1 MNNIRRKRI
10 SSLIVRINMVKE
22 ELEDI
27 LNEEQDYYDNIP
39 ENLLGSERAEL
50 SEEAI
55 GLLEE
60 ANESFDSIIDNLEDI
75 SWEERKLTQI
85 NTTDLQEDA

>member
-10 SSLIVRINMVKE
+10 SNLIVRINMVKE

-75 SWEERKLTQI
+75 SWEEQRLMQI
-85 NTTDLQEDA
+85 NMTDLQEDV

>member
-10 SSLIVRINMVKE
+10 ANLIQRIGYIKE

-39 ENLLGSERAEL
+39 ENLLGSERAEIA
-50 SEEAI
+50 EEAI

-60 ANESFDSIIDNLEDI
+60 ANDSLDNIVENLEDI
-75 SWEERKLTQI
+75 S
-85 NTTDLQEDA
+85 

>member
-10 SSLIVRINMVKE
+10 SNLIVRINMVKE

-60 ANESFDSIIDNLEDI
+60 ADESFDSIIDNLEDI
-75 SWEERKLTQI
+75 SWEEQKLTQI
-85 NTTDLQEDA
+85 NMTDLQEDV

>member
-1 MNNIRRKRI
+1 MNKNRRERLNNINR
-10 SSLIVRINMVKE
+10 LIDVYKS

-39 ENLLGSERAEL
+39 ENLLGSERADI

-55 GLLEE
+55 
-60 ANESFDSIIDNLEDI
+60 SNLEDVVSSLEDVI
-75 SWEERKLTQI
+75 EKIEEVT
-85 NTTDLQEDA
+85 A

>member
-10 SSLIVRINMVKE
+10 SNLIVKINMVKE

-75 SWEERKLTQI
+75 S
-85 NTTDLQEDA
+85 